1 MTRLDLVVVDLQE
14 VHTELQ
20 MHEALAGALDF
31 PGWYGNN
38 WNALWDAITG
48 LVDMPVRLRFR
59 GWHDFERRLPE
70 EACYLRNL
78 FVEMSTELPNL
89 ASEVLY
95 E

>member
-20 MHEALAGALDF
+20 MHEALATALDF

-48 LVDMPVRLRFR
+48 LVDMPVRLRLR
-59 GWHDFERRLPE
+59 GWNSFERRLPE
-70 EACYLRNL
+70 EARCLRDL
-78 FVEMSTELPNL
+78 FVEMSTELPTL